1 MLLYTQL
8 CLLLLLTMEQAN
20 KERRSRHRCA
30 KDVAMHCS
38 LLHGDANRRVM
49 LRNYSN
55 RGLYF
60 ESSWK
65 IRPETL
71 VILRAMDA
79 HDLMVVD
86 QASLMPQFSINWDD
100 PEACME
106 YRAHTFA
113 KVQRCV
119 TLNDYADKPRY
130 GIGAEI
136 QTLTD

>member
-1 MLLYTQL
+1 
-8 CLLLLLTMEQAN
+8 MEPAN

-38 LLHGDANRRVM
+38 FLHGDANRQVM

-60 ESSWK
+60 ESSGE
-65 IRPETL
+65 IRSETL

-79 HDLMVVD
+79 HDLMIVD
-86 QASLMPQFSINWDD
+86 QASDMPQFSINRDD
-100 PEACME
+100 PEACMD
-106 YRAHTFA
+106 YRSHTLA

-119 TLNDYADKPRY
+119 KLKDSAETPRY
-130 GIGAEI
+130 LIAAEI
-136 QTLTD
+136 QILTD